1 MKKVSLL
8 AASVAIALTGCGGS
22 DSGSGSNGNVAP
34 GGVIVTGFDGY
45 FNQAVVFADANNNG
59 AFDVNED
66 QILGLTAP
74 LKGKD
79 GQLEIKTADFNEIK
93 AKQQRL
99 GLQTLVPGGK
109 VQTAL
114 IAKDPSLYAGKY
126 TIDMDHPTQAMAHE
140 VALFTLPGEKVIS
153 PLTDLVVVQA
163 GANPTEEKIAEAKE
177 KVNETLGISGD
188 TAFSDVIAAQN
199 HALHKTAQI
208 LTESK
213 VKAEQNSGTYDAETA
228 LIIAQEANTI
238 VSDANNT
245 DKLDDPSFKPT
256 VEVENGKAI
265 VTINNKLSVN
275 SAVEAQVRTSLSTAQ
290 ESHIIALDIHTN
302 AKVNGETANLFS
314 DKDTNDITVKVE
326 VIDYDTNKVI
336 LSFVGENGA
345 TIHVDGDL
353 TQGGTLEERLS
364 YMVKVSA
371 NDIDSKKNIVGNAAA
386 IFNLKVD
393 IPNSAPV
400 VDQNIAA
407 TMQNWIGSIELFA
420 GTELTE
426 QEEMSIDGLFTDA
439 DDDNLTYTAKTSVKG
454 LNALIINNQGQN
466 RLRIEGKPEQVY
478 AAGETITV
486 EAFDGKERTAIAFK
500 LAAVEEAPVP
510 SFSIN
515 NAELANLQSEINAQL
530 TDMKVGQSLPQL
542 QLTVTLADIFT
553 AENTSGVVEYY
564 VGLAGK
570 DQEYMTSIPGVRASA
585 EQGVLT
591 ISGTPTAASQ
601 GGEFFIQAGINPDAN
616 DGLLSEMKRIALPK
630 VAEGDTPPA
639 THPLEGKTWYR
650 LEHGSGT
657 PEEKLP
663 YSRIWCDTLHFENGK
678 VSGNYR
684 TMSNLTQC
692 GELAENSWSNGTYSV
707 QGNQVIAK
715 FGDDPDATLTITDA
729 DDIAPGAK
737 ILFWTSNEG
746 TERYTLFSNKS
757 DAEAR
762 IQIRSDDGPEQ
773 RFFNMPLPT
782 EVDGVE
788 ALGMV
793 SLSLRRNNNPDD
805 EGAMDANL
813 TLEFPDQNFTCK
825 DAEEFYENFI
835 ITGPGLVTETT
846 DYNTGIV
853 HKSYGVYS
861 GNEWGTSLECY
872 DKTDDNGIDHAGIDF
887 DLPEL
892 TIGGVYSFIGK
903 VKAQQGEY
911 IEAVKFNMTWT
922 GTGNN
927 E

>member
-22 DSGSGSNGNVAP
+22 DSGSGSNDNVAP

-45 FNQAVVFADANNNG
+45 FNQAVVFLDKDNNG
-59 AFDVNED
+59 KLDIGSDTIF
-66 QILGLTAP
+66 GLTDKEGRRTIPSDTQGVLA
-74 LKGKD
+74 
-79 GQLEIKTADFNEIK
+79 
-93 AKQQRL
+93 
-99 GLQTLVPGGK
+99 LQTLTPGGT

-114 IAKDPSLYAGKY
+114 ANHAPETYAGKY

-140 VALFTLPGEKVIS
+140 VVFRAPSKSTVIS
-153 PLTDLVVVQA
+153 PLSDLVAIEMASGTSEEEAILKVSTALGGTPEQPIKLLSNFID
-163 GANPTEEKIAEAKE
+163 GADKN
-177 KVNETLGISGD
+177 VS
-188 TAFSDVIAAQN
+188 
-199 HALHKTAQI
+199 LHKTAQI

-213 VKAEQNSGTYDAETA
+213 AANPSSYEKKATQFAEQAGKIVGDLTEDQVKEVNYKPVIKDTA
-228 LIIAQEANTI
+228 PNEDTL
-238 VSDANNT
+238 V
-245 DKLDDPSFKPT
+245 PT
-256 VEVENGKAI
+256 EV
-265 VTINNKLSVN
+265 INNKLTVSESAQSRVQN
-275 SAVEAQVRTSLSTAQ
+275 SLNALTIVQDEHFTTA
-290 ESHIIALDIHTN
+290 HISI
-302 AKVNGETANLFS
+302 ANLFDDPDQAPLAVTTSGESTFDEAGLIATFSGS
-314 DKDTNDITVKVE
+314 DLV
-326 VIDYDTNKVI
+326 
-336 LSFVGENGA
+336 L
-345 TIHVDGDL
+345 
-353 TQGGTLEERLS
+353 
-364 YMVKVSA
+364 SA
-371 NDIDSKKNIVGNAAA
+371 NTAGIIKAGVFTIILQSQDKAADGSQVGSPVSTK
-386 IFNLKVD
+386 FTLKVD
-393 IPNSAPV
+393 SANLAPI
-400 VDQNIAA
+400 VDKEVETQI
-407 TMQNWIGSIELFA
+407 QREIDGWQLQEGELFSQ
-420 GTELTE
+420 TISLTP
-426 QEEMSIDGLFTDA
+426 LFTDT
-439 DDDNLTYTAKTSVKG
+439 DGEIKSTKVGLGGVVDGLSSNTDLDNLIV
-454 LNALIINNQGQN
+454 
-466 RLRIEGKPEQVY
+466 
-478 AAGETITV
+478 
-486 EAFDGKERTAIAFK
+486 
-500 LAAVEEAPVP
+500 
-510 SFSIN
+510 
-515 NAELANLQSEINAQL
+515 
-530 TDMKVGQSLPQL
+530 
-542 QLTVTLADIFT
+542 
-553 AENTSGVVEYY
+553 
-564 VGLAGK
+564 
-570 DQEYMTSIPGVRASA
+570 
-585 EQGVLT
+585 T
-591 ISGTPTAASQ
+591 ISGTPKMEWNQKGKITLQVTDDKNAES
-601 GGEFFIQAGINPDAN
+601 ETVTFLMPEVKAG
-616 DGLLSEMKRIALPK
+616 
-630 VAEGDTPPA
+630 VTPPPE

-793 SLSLRRNNNPDD
+793 SLSLLRNNNPDD

-872 DKTDDNGIDHAGIDF
+872 GKKDDNGIDHAGIDF

>member
-22 DSGSGSNGNVAP
+22 DSGSSSNNNVAP

-45 FNQAVVFADANNNG
+45 FNQAVVFLDKDNNG
-59 AFDVNED
+59 KLDIGSDTIF
-66 QILGLTAP
+66 GLTDKEGRRTIPAGTQGV
-74 LKGKD
+74 L
-79 GQLEIKTADFNEIK
+79 A
-93 AKQQRL
+93 
-99 GLQTLVPGGK
+99 LQTLTPGGT

-114 IAKDPSLYAGKY
+114 TQYDADTYAGKY

-140 VALFTLPGEKVIS
+140 VVFRAPSKSTVIS
-153 PLTDLVVVQA
+153 PLSDLVA
-163 GANPTEEKIAEAKE
+163 IEMASGASEEEAIL
-177 KVNETLGISGD
+177 KVSTALGGTPEQPIKLLSNFIDGAD
-188 TAFSDVIAAQN
+188 KNVS
-199 HALHKTAQI
+199 LHKTAQI

-213 VKAEQNSGTYDAETA
+213 AANPSSYEKKATQFAEQAGKIVGDLTEDQVKEVNYKPVIKDTA
-228 LIIAQEANTI
+228 PNEDTL
-238 VSDANNT
+238 V
-245 DKLDDPSFKPT
+245 PT
-256 VEVENGKAI
+256 EV
-265 VTINNKLSVN
+265 INNKLTVSESAQSRVQN
-275 SAVEAQVRTSLSTAQ
+275 SLNALTIVQDEHFTTAHISIANLFDDPDQAPLAVTTSGESTFDEAGLIATFSGSDLVLSANTAGIIKAGVFTIILQSQDKAADGSQVGSPVSTKFTLKVDSANLAPIVDKEVEAQIQREIDGWQLQ
-290 ESHIIALDIHTN
+290 E
-302 AKVNGETANLFS
+302 GELFS
-314 DKDTNDITVKVE
+314 Q
-326 VIDYDTNKVI
+326 
-336 LSFVGENGA
+336 
-345 TIHVDGDL
+345 TISL
-353 TQGGTLEERLS
+353 T
-364 YMVKVSA
+364 
-371 NDIDSKKNIVGNAAA
+371 
-386 IFNLKVD
+386 
-393 IPNSAPV
+393 P
-400 VDQNIAA
+400 
-407 TMQNWIGSIELFA
+407 
-420 GTELTE
+420 
-426 QEEMSIDGLFTDA
+426 LFTDT
-439 DDDNLTYTAKTSVKG
+439 DGEIKSTKVGLGGVVDGLSSNTDLDNLIV
-454 LNALIINNQGQN
+454 
-466 RLRIEGKPEQVY
+466 
-478 AAGETITV
+478 
-486 EAFDGKERTAIAFK
+486 
-500 LAAVEEAPVP
+500 
-510 SFSIN
+510 
-515 NAELANLQSEINAQL
+515 
-530 TDMKVGQSLPQL
+530 
-542 QLTVTLADIFT
+542 
-553 AENTSGVVEYY
+553 
-564 VGLAGK
+564 
-570 DQEYMTSIPGVRASA
+570 
-585 EQGVLT
+585 T
-591 ISGTPTAASQ
+591 ISGTPKMEWNQKGKITLQVTDDKNAES
-601 GGEFFIQAGINPDAN
+601 ETVTFLMPEVKAG
-616 DGLLSEMKRIALPK
+616 
-630 VAEGDTPPA
+630 VTPPPE

-793 SLSLRRNNNPDD
+793 SLSLLRNNNPDD
-805 EGAMDANL
+805 EGAMNANL

>member
-22 DSGSGSNGNVAP
+22 DSGSGSNETVAP
-34 GGVIVTGFDGY
+34 GGIVVTGFDGY
-45 FNQAVVFADANNNG
+45 FNQAVVFDDINNNG
-59 AFDVNED
+59 QLDLDSDNVF
-66 QILGLTAP
+66 GLTNQ
-74 LKGKD
+74 KGQITLAKD
-79 GQLEIKTADFNEIK
+79 TEIKGSLALKTLRPGDVEKELAVKLAALSPENDTYSDFMN
-93 AKQQRL
+93 
-99 GLQTLVPGGK
+99 T
-109 VQTAL
+109 
-114 IAKDPSLYAGKY
+114 Y
-126 TIDMDHPTQAMAHE
+126 TTDMDHEGQPMANS
-140 VALFTLPGEKVIS
+140 VVFRAPIAGEKADSNMVIS
-153 PLTDLVVVQA
+153 PITDLVAIEMGKNANLSIEEASANVSTLL
-163 GANPTEEKIAEAKE
+163 GATDEQPINP
-177 KVNETLGISGD
+177 
-188 TAFSDVIAAQN
+188 FSDFVKDAKTNLASAQ
-199 HALHKTAQI
+199 LHKTAQI

-213 VKAEQNSGTYDAETA
+213 AQDPVKYTENATTIASTAKEQAQEIVTEENIGSDEVLNTTPVINPSKPEVIVTNYKLLVNAKAKAELEKAFTDLDIQEGVAATHTITLPENLFIDRFAGVETPVA
-228 LIIAQEANTI
+228 A
-238 VSDANNT
+238 SDA
-245 DKLDDPSFKPT
+245 
-256 VEVENGKAI
+256 
-265 VTINNKLSVN
+265 TINGQDITLALNNGVITLTTKAALLTQDKFTVTVTAEDRATANGEVLNKLSETF
-275 SAVEAQVRTSLSTAQ
+275 SFTVELSNTAP
-290 ESHIIALDIHTN
+290 E
-302 AKVNGETANLFS
+302 
-314 DKDTNDITVKVE
+314 
-326 VIDYDTNKVI
+326 
-336 LSFVGENGA
+336 
-345 TIHVDGDL
+345 VDGDVQAAL
-353 TQGGTLEERLS
+353 QTH
-364 YMVKVSA
+364 
-371 NDIDSKKNIVGNAAA
+371 IDSWKLAQGVEFK
-386 IFNLKVD
+386 D
-393 IPNSAPV
+393 
-400 VDQNIAA
+400 
-407 TMQNWIGSIELFA
+407 ELD
-420 GTELTE
+420 
-426 QEEMSIDGLFTDA
+426 MPGLFTD
-439 DDDNLTYTAKTSVKG
+439 
-454 LNALIINNQGQN
+454 
-466 RLRIEGKPEQVY
+466 REGDEL
-478 AAGETITV
+478 TITTNI
-486 EAFDGKERTAIAFK
+486 D
-500 LAAVEEAPVP
+500 
-510 SFSIN
+510 
-515 NAELANLQSEINAQL
+515 
-530 TDMKVGQSLPQL
+530 
-542 QLTVTLADIFT
+542 TV
-553 AENTSGVVEYY
+553 
-564 VGLAGK
+564 
-570 DQEYMTSIPGVRASA
+570 IPGLTSTFDKAT
-585 EQGVLT
+585 GKLT
-591 ISGTPTAASQ
+591 ISGRPASAHPAQ
-601 GGEFFIQAGINPDAN
+601 RFTVIAN
-616 DGLLSEMKRIALPK
+616 DGRVATRIESNPASFDLPAVTQGEIKTNATVLAELKAEASTWELQVGQAFEQTLDISKLFEDSISGDVEYYAHYAAHDNTPAKNPIPGVKVSVDASGLVSLTGTPTSETNGVILYVAKGINFSGGKENDVKSEMVEILLPNVQPSD
-630 VAEGDTPPA
+630 VAPEPA

-737 ILFWTSNEG
+737 ILFWTSDEG

-793 SLSLRRNNNPDD
+793 SLSLLRNNNPDD

-853 HKSYGVYS
+853 HKSYGIYS

-872 DKTDDNGIDHAGIDF
+872 DKTDDNGITHGTIDF